1 MPSIHAILPAAG
13 RSSRMGQPKQLMAI
27 DGQPML
33 LAVIEPV
40 VACESVERT
49 VVVTNSLVASAI
61 DLNHTGVSVVLN
73 DEPDT
78 GMIDSIRMG
87 IDHLQHG
94 LELHVDD
101 GLMICPGD
109 QPGLTFQEIETC
121 CRAFHAHR
129 GRITVATHDGKHGH
143 PLIIPASRIP
153 FLMSQA
159 CDLGLRELVLAHTQR
174 VTRGRDR
181 QFSGAAERQ
190 HARGLPAAAQRLKD
204 TSRARQVAA
213 LRGGD

>member
-1 MPSIHAILPAAG
+1 MPTIHAIIPAAG
-13 RSSRMGQPKQLMAI
+13 RSSRMGQPKQLMET

-33 LAVIEPV
+33 LAVIEPL
-40 VACESVERT
+40 VACESVEQT
-49 VVVTNSLVASAI
+49 VVVTNSLVASAL

-78 GMIDSIRMG
+78 EMIDSIRMG

-109 QPGLTFQEIETC
+109 QPGLTTEEVETC
-121 CRAFHAHR
+121 CRAFHASWGH
-129 GRITVATHDGKHGH
+129 IIVATHDGKHGH

-153 FLMSQA
+153 FLMSLA
-159 CDLGLRELVLAHTQR
+159 CDSGLRELVLAHAEH
-174 VTRGRDR
+174 VTEVEISNSAVLRNVNTPEDYRQIRD
-181 QFSGAAERQ
+181 A
-190 HARGLPAAAQRLKD
+190 
-204 TSRARQVAA
+204 
-213 LRGGD
+213 